1 MAKIVMTTMS
11 DGGVYKAF
19 LTQSDLDAATRII
32 QSSYTIVDLADA
44 DLIKVFEEKA
54 TFKVTDGVLGVQ
66 DISPTHSKE
75 TYQFAKKKIL
85 NALSSARPE
94 VQTSLDDYLN
104 TIQAI
109 NIDSL
114 TIDPATS
121 FAEYVKSINSN
132 VYYDHLQID

>member
-1 MAKIVMTTMS
+1 MGSMS

-19 LTQSDLDAATRII
+19 LTQSDLDAATRIV

-54 TFKVTDGVLGVQ
+54 TFKITDGVLGVQ

-75 TYQFAKKKIL
+75 TYEFARKKIVSAL
-85 NALSSARPE
+85 NMARPE
-94 VQTSLDDYLN
+94 LKTSLADYLN
-104 TIQAI
+104 TINAI
-109 NIDSL
+109 DIDSL

-121 FAEYVKSINSN
+121 FAEYVKSINNN
-132 VYYDHLQID
+132 VYYDPLQID

>member
-1 MAKIVMTTMS
+1 MGSIS

-19 LTQSDLDAATRII
+19 FTQSDLDAATRIV

-66 DISPTHSKE
+66 DISPTHDKE
-75 TYQFAKKKIL
+75 TYQFAKDKIL
-85 NALSSARPE
+85 DAINSARPE
-94 VQTSLDDYLN
+94 LKTSLMDYLN
-104 TIQAI
+104 FIHAI
-109 NIDSL
+109 DVDSL
-114 TIDPATS
+114 TIDPAIS
-121 FAEYVKSINSN
+121 FAEYVKSINNN

>member
-1 MAKIVMTTMS
+1 MAKIVMGSMS

-19 LTQSDLDAATRII
+19 LTQSDLDAATRIV
-32 QSSYTIVDLADA
+32 QSSFTIVDLADA

-75 TYQFAKKKIL
+75 TYEFAKNKIVHSL
-85 NALSSARPE
+85 NMARPE
-94 VQTSLDDYLN
+94 VKTSLADYLN
-104 TIQAI
+104 VI
-109 NIDSL
+109 NGIDIDSL
-114 TIDPATS
+114 TIDPAIS
-121 FAEYVKSINSN
+121 FAEYVKSINNN

>member
-19 LTQSDLDAATRII
+19 LTQSDLDAATRIV

-85 NALSSARPE
+85 NTLSAARPE

-104 TIQAI
+104 TIRAI

-121 FAEYVKSINSN
+121 FAEYVKSINNN